1 MYYLCAYVKKGM
13 KDTSTI
19 HSDWGKGM
27 KFRVVETL
35 HITWDSSILFD
46 CEMGLILTS

>member
-1 MYYLCAYVKKGM
+1 MCICKEKGM

-35 HITWDSSILFD
+35 HITRDSSILFD

>member
-1 MYYLCAYVKKGM
+1 M
-13 KDTSTI
+13 KDTPTI

-35 HITWDSSILFD
+35 HITRDSLMLFD
-46 CEMGLILTS
+46 REMVLI